1 MKETRQKFVMED
13 TQETDQPKQQNL
25 EAYLRDSIFGDDLRN
40 YDEKIEKLTQEV
52 ENTRQ
57 SISEVEARL
66 LKEISDVKELYGNI
80 PDNIVQ
86 RVDNRIDELISRT
99 ENDLEKLSV
108 LINEF
113 ATDFQA
119 QIDGVQTET
128 QTLQDNNNSNR
139 QSFADALIAIGTQL
153 KNEQ

>member
-13 TQETDQPKQQNL
+13 TQETDQPKPQNL

-80 PDNIVQ
+80 PDNIVH

-139 QSFADALIAIGTQL
+139 QSFADTLIAIGTQL

>member
-1 MKETRQKFVMED
+1 MKETQQQSVMED
-13 TQETDQPKQQNL
+13 SQEIDQPKPQNL
-25 EAYLRDSIFGDDLRN
+25 EAYLRDSIIGDDLRN

-52 ENTRQ
+52 ENTRH
-57 SISEVEARL
+57 SISEVESRL
-66 LKEISDVKELYGNI
+66 LKEITDIKELYGNM

-119 QIDGVQTET
+119 QIDVLQTET
-128 QTLQDNNNSNR
+128 QTLQNSNNSDR
-139 QSFADALIAIGTQL
+139 QTFADALIAVGTQL

>member
-1 MKETRQKFVMED
+1 MKETRQKLVMED

>member
-1 MKETRQKFVMED
+1 MKEPQQQFVMED
-13 TQETDQPKQQNL
+13 TQETQQSKTQNL
-25 EAYLRDSIFGDDLRN
+25 ESYLRDSIFGDDLRKN
-40 YDEKIEKLTQEV
+40 DEKFDQLTKEI
-52 ENTRQ
+52 ENTQQ
-57 SISEVEARL
+57 SISDVESRL
-66 LKEISDVKELYGNI
+66 LKEIADVKEQYGNI

-113 ATDFQA
+113 ATDFQE
-119 QIDGVQTET
+119 QIDRIQTET
-128 QTLQDNNNSNR
+128 QAFQNINNTDR
-139 QSFADALIAIGTQL
+139 EALADTLIAIGTQL

>member
-1 MKETRQKFVMED
+1 MKEPQQQFVMED
-13 TQETDQPKQQNL
+13 TQETQQSKTQNL
-25 EAYLRDSIFGDDLRN
+25 ESYLRDSIFGDDLRKN
-40 YDEKIEKLTQEV
+40 DEKFDQLTEEI
-52 ENTRQ
+52 ENTQQ
-57 SISEVEARL
+57 SISDVESRL
-66 LKEISDVKELYGNI
+66 LKEIADVKEQYSNI

-113 ATDFQA
+113 ATDFQE
-119 QIDGVQTET
+119 QIDRIQTET
-128 QTLQDNNNSNR
+128 QAFQNINNTDR
-139 QSFADALIAIGTQL
+139 EALADTLIAIGTQL

>member
-1 MKETRQKFVMED
+1 MKETRQKLVMEGP
-13 TQETDQPKQQNL
+13 QETDQPKPQNL
-25 EAYLRDSIFGDDLRN
+25 EAYLRDSILGDDLRN

-57 SISEVEARL
+57 SISEVESRL
-66 LKEISDVKELYGNI
+66 LKEISDLKELYGHI

-108 LINEF
+108 LVNEF
-113 ATDFQA
+113 ATGFQA
-119 QIDGVQTET
+119 QIDGVQAET
-128 QTLQDNNNSNR
+128 QTLQNNNNSNR

>member
-1 MKETRQKFVMED
+1 MKETQQQVVVED
-13 TQETDQPKQQNL
+13 TQETDQHKPQNL
-25 EAYLRDSIFGDDLRN
+25 EAYLRDSIIGDDLRY
-40 YDEKIEKLTQEV
+40 YDEEIGKLTQEV
-52 ENTRQ
+52 ENTRR
-57 SISEVEARL
+57 SISEVESRL
-66 LKEISDVKELYGNI
+66 LKEITEIKELYGNM
-80 PDNIVQ
+80 PENIVQ

-119 QIDGVQTET
+119 QIDVLQTDT
-128 QTLQDNNNSNR
+128 QTLQNSNNSER

>member
-1 MKETRQKFVMED
+1 MKEARQKLAMEGP
-13 TQETDQPKQQNL
+13 QETDHPKPQNL
-25 EAYLRDSIFGDDLRN
+25 EAYLRDSILGDDLRN

-57 SISEVEARL
+57 SISEVESRL
-66 LKEISDVKELYGNI
+66 LKEISDLKELYGNI

-99 ENDLEKLSV
+99 ENDLEKLSELV
-108 LINEF
+108 NEF
-113 ATDFQA
+113 ATGFQA
-119 QIDGVQTET
+119 QIDGVQAET
-128 QTLQDNNNSNR
+128 QTLQNNNNSNR
-139 QSFADALIAIGTQL
+139 QSLADALIAIGTQL

>member
-1 MKETRQKFVMED
+1 MKETRQKLVMED

-25 EAYLRDSIFGDDLRN
+25 ETYLRDSIFGDDLRN

-128 QTLQDNNNSNR
+128 QTLQANNNSNK